1 MTVSENQNIESIF
14 ALFIIRWWSDMAI
27 KRNDD
32 STKKRGTKSSKSVGK
47 AYRSSACGSIQ
58 TSVKNTS
65 GKYGEVRT
73 EVREMVKR
81 RLNKHASTWT
91 ELAKR

>member
-1 MTVSENQNIESIF
+1 
-14 ALFIIRWWSDMAI
+14 MAI
-27 KRNDD
+27 KRTNN
-32 STKKRGTKSSKSVGK
+32 SINKRGTSSKSVGK
-47 AYRSSACGSIQ
+47 TYKDSVSGRMV
-58 TSVKNTS
+58 TSVKNT
-65 GKYGEVRT
+65 GCNYGEIRP